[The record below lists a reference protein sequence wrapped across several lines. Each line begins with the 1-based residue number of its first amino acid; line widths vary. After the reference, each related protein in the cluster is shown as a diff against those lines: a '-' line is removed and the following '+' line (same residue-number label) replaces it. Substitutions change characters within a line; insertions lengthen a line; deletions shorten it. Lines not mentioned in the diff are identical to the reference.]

1 MIKVNEIDIKK
12 LLREERLKRGLTYE
26 DLASELGCSASYIFR
41 IEKGRRKKP
50 SYELVGKI
58 LAFFDLSSEELK
70 KYIAGEQEVMLNT
83 KERLEKDLLEFMKN
97 MDVNN
102 FSDIHML
109 TKKIKEYQKVQR
121 L

>member
-12 LLREERLKRGLTYE
+12 LLQEERTKRGLTYE
-26 DLASELGCSASYIFR
+26 ELASELGCSASYIFR
-41 IEKGRRKKP
+41 IEKGRRKN
-50 SYELVGKI
+50 